1 MHAPSLIRYRL
12 GRKCTKFT
20 ADIGVDDESP
30 GGKGSVTFEVWADG
44 EKIYPTGAPASAS
57 DAGDGLLIAT
67 SPAKHIEVDV
77 SNRRELRLLVTTGG
91 NGDTGDHADWADA
104 RVLCAP

>member
-1 MHAPSLIRYRL
+1 MARNLPNRCAGVSV
-12 GRKCTKFT
+12 GR
-20 ADIGVDDESP
+20 GRQS
-30 GGKGSVTFEVWADG
+30 
-44 EKIYPTGAPASAS
+44 
-57 DAGDGLLIAT
+57 LLIAT

-104 RVLCAP
+104 RVQCAP